1 MHAHKV
7 FISYESV
14 LHEYEEIAIRCY
26 NDNIAYSVAQVVT
39 RIGQKRDNNARVVQ
53 KIDERIILYYY

>member
-1 MHAHKV
+1 MR
-7 FISYESV
+7 V
-14 LHEYEEIAIRCY
+14 LHEYEGIAIRFY
-26 NDNIAYSVAQVVT
+26 NDIAYSVAQVVT